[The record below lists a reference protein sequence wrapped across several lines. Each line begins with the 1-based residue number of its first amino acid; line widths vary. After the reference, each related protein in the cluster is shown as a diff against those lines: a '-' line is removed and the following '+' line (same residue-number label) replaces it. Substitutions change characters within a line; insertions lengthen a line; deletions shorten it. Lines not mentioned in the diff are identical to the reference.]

1 MVGSCFGNKSVCR
14 QVRQYNICLSIIDA
28 ISYHNKV
35 IISSGKPKDR
45 QWWWSR
51 WVVLWHDVLYSR
63 AHAEKEEIVKEVD
76 GVVGMDGWLV
86 PRLAHERVTAVESGS
101 ADK

>member
-1 MVGSCFGNKSVCR
+1 MAGSCLSNKRVCR

-51 WVVLWHDVLYSR
+51 WEVLWREVLYSR

-76 GVVGMDGWLV
+76 GVVGMDGWF
-86 PRLAHERVTAVESGS
+86 LA
-101 ADK
+101 